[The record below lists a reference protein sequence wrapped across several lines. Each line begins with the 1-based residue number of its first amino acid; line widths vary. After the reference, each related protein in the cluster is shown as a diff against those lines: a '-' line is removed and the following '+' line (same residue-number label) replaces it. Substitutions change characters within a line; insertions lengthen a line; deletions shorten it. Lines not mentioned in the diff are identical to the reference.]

1 MRIQVDPQ
9 RVELAE
15 NSSFTVNV
23 TVTNTGAVI
32 GGYHLRVLGAD
43 PSWVTL
49 EAENISLFPDTSQ
62 TVRATVEIPPGV
74 GAGDRRI
81 AVQVRELTPPQ
92 AIAVAEIE
100 LVVPAREAIRMALSP
115 MTVVCGKH
123 GHFSVIAENT
133 GNTPISVA
141 PIGLDPEAKIGFEF
155 LPAVLELAPGE
166 HVITDLT
173 TTAKRRWFGSPV
185 VRPFELAAVP
195 PEELPVHTA
204 LPRPNADGEAVTGQP
219 AEPPPEP
226 PKPLAQ
232 GTLMQKPKLGRG
244 LLSLLSLLLAVSV
257 FATVITIAMS
267 RLVAVS
273 AADRDLAIQVASAR
287 SGGAG
292 SGSSVLGGTV
302 KLLAGGGPAQ
312 GVTVEVF
319 SAGDLTQPMISTA
332 TNDKGAWA
340 VLSMPA
346 GSYKMRFRSAGFA
359 EVWYPNALT
368 GADAKAVQLD
378 AGQKLTNLQVTLGG
392 LPGTI
397 SGQVMGADV
406 AGAILTVQ
414 VPQQYLQTQTPSATP
429 TAPQTVTAQPATEVT
444 NAAVTHS
451 APPSTD
457 SSGSPPGLRGLADA
471 LAPGDDTGAAAGST
485 SAASNGSGQQDGGVL
500 RTIPIGSDGLF
511 TLDSLPSPAVYD
523 LIVSKAGY
531 ATDTQRVDLSGGES
545 RSGVVLVLRTGDG
558 LISGTVMGP
567 DGPLSGAVITATSGS
582 NTTRTLSLTKEPVG
596 GFTLRGL
603 VTPATYTVTVTANG
617 YTTVT
622 STLSLT
628 TGQKLTGVLLSLS
641 KAAGSLSGRVTTVAD
656 GKPAPG
662 VTVTVASGSA
672 SKVTTVTQSGA
683 TAGFWEADNLPIPGT
698 FTITFSR
705 SDLQSQT
712 VSVAL
717 NSAGQLTSGAGV
729 SGGID
734 VAMRSAYAIV
744 KGTVLQRTG
753 NGTDPVGEATISLAS
768 GEQTYTITSASTPAG
783 ALGTY
788 EVAHVQP
795 GTYTLS
801 ASSRGTSPT
810 TVIITVTAGQI
821 LTYNPVLIQPASVS
835 GTVTSNGSPLPGTEV
850 DMYLSSQYP
859 GKIYAQTTTGSD
871 GRYLFTGVDAPQ
883 AYVVEAR
890 SATEGPLASGT
901 IVLAASQAGVLNLA
915 VGTIVTTTSSA
926 TPTTS
931 AHSSSSPAAP
941 TAPTSSTPAETST
954 ATSTPT
960 TASSSAP
967 TTSTKASSSASSS
980 SSSAPTT
987 AAPEIVQQ
995 LQWTTATDGTTTITA
1010 QATGTPAPQ
1019 TITWEYRDLDATNF
1033 VQPDWG
1039 DPSVTT
1045 ANGITTATLV
1055 IGYIYTGDY
1064 RVTFDNGV
1072 DPAATTA
1079 TRNVEECGAGV
1090 TCGASGAGS

>member
-1 MRIQVDPQ
+1 MRVQVDPQ

-15 NSSFTVNV
+15 NSTFTVNV

-49 EAENISLFPDTSQ
+49 EAENISLFPDSSQ
-62 TVRATVEIPPGV
+62 TVRASVEIPPGV

-100 LVVPAREAIRMALSP
+100 LVVPAREAIRLALSP

-133 GNTPISVA
+133 GNTSISVA

-166 HVITDLT
+166 HVITDLR

-185 VRPFELAAVP
+185 VRPFGLAAVP
-195 PEELPVHTA
+195 PDELAAHTA
-204 LPRPNADGEAVTGQP
+204 PPGGKPDDQAVTELP

-287 SGGAG
+287 SAGAG
-292 SGSSVLGGTV
+292 SGSSVIGGTV

-378 AGQKLTNLQVTLGG
+378 AGQQLTKLEVTLGG

-414 VPQQYLQTQTPSATP
+414 VPQQFLQTQTPSATP
-429 TAPQTVTAQPATEVT
+429 TAPQTATAQPATEVT
-444 NAAVTHS
+444 NAAVTRS
-451 APPSTD
+451 APPSTG
-457 SSGSPPGLRGLADA
+457 SSESPPGLRGFAAA
-471 LAPGDDTGAAAGST
+471 LAPGDGTDTGSGAAPTTAPAGS
-485 SAASNGSGQQDGGVL
+485 SGGAGRQDGGVL

-511 TLDSLPSPAVYD
+511 TLDNLPSPAVYD

-567 DGPLSGAVITATSGS
+567 DGPLGGAVITATSGS
-582 NTTRTLSLTKEPVG
+582 TTIRTLSLTKSPVG

-628 TGQKLTGVLLSLS
+628 SGQRLTGVLLSLS
-641 KAAGSLSGRVTTVAD
+641 KAAGSLSGTVTTVAD

-662 VTVTVASGSA
+662 VTVTIASGA
-672 SKVTTVTQSGA
+672 AAKVATVTQSGT
-683 TAGFWEADNLPIPGT
+683 TAGAWKVDGLAIPGT

-717 NSAGQLTSGAGV
+717 NSAGQLTSGAGA

-734 VAMRSAYAIV
+734 VAMRSAYAV
-744 KGTVLQRTG
+744 VRGTVLQRTG

-768 GEQTYTITSASTPAG
+768 GEQSYTITSASTPFR
-783 ALGTY
+783 ALGSY

-801 ASSRGTSPT
+801 ASSKGTSPT
-810 TVIITVTAGQI
+810 TVIITVAAGQV

-835 GTVTSNGSPLPGTEV
+835 GTVTRDGTPLPGTEV

-859 GKIYAQTTTGSD
+859 GKVYAQTTTGPD
-871 GRYLFTGVDAPQ
+871 GRYSFTGVDAPQ

-890 SATEGPLASGT
+890 SSTEGPLASGT

-915 VGTIVTTTSSA
+915 VGTLTATTSSA
-926 TPTTS
+926 APTTS
-931 AHSSSSPAAP
+931 ATPSSSS
-941 TAPTSSTPAETST
+941 TAPANSTPAGSST

-960 TASSSAP
+960 TASSSTPSTP
-967 TTSTKASSSASSS
+967 TKDSSGSTGA

-987 AAPEIVQQ
+987 TSSSSDTAPASSSSSAANPAG
-995 LQWTTATDGTTTITA
+995 AT
-1010 QATGTPAPQ
+1010 
-1019 TITWEYRDLDATNF
+1019 
-1033 VQPDWG
+1033 
-1039 DPSVTT
+1039 S
-1045 ANGITTATLV
+1045 
-1055 IGYIYTGDY
+1055 
-1064 RVTFDNGV
+1064 
-1072 DPAATTA
+1072 
-1079 TRNVEECGAGV
+1079 AGF
-1090 TCGASGAGS
+1090 ADQSPAGSSAGDGR